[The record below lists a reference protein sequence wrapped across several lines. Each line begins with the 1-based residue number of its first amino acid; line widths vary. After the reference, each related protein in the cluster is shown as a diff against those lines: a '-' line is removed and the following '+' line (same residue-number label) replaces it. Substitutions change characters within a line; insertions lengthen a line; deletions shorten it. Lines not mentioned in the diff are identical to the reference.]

1 MKLQQILVNSNL
13 YKNNDSLFNSNE
25 ISFQN
30 VVMQQLPIYL
40 GNDLDKNI
48 MVYKCNH
55 KFWSDYGNAKPDL
68 IAISEDYNYYSIIEV
83 ELSHHSW
90 ESHVARQVKCLVN
103 AEYSNQKEKIFKNIC
118 NTNLKNQLDEMRFY
132 KMIDD
137 VEPEF
142 MIVAEKYDQS
152 WEAKLAHFK
161 TRYITMS
168 SHINEM
174 NDFSFLINDC
184 RVIKKIDKFPIEWN
198 KYFFKFKER
207 GNEYFKNESTVSIR
221 FREDEYIFSVGREV
235 DGIYLSPMG
244 SLNITDKVAADDLF
258 DIEYIECKG
267 KSFELF

>member
-48 MVYKCNH
+48 MVYKCDH

-118 NTNLKNQLDEMRFY
+118 NTNLNSRLDEMQAAFLRVKLRYLNKESRYRKEVGVLYTNGINNSDIRLPIDKNVSSITNLDNHVFHLYVIQTNHRDKLQKYLLSNGVHTLIHYPIPPSHQVAY
-132 KMIDD
+132 KDYLRVNTPITNSIHKNILSIPISLIIEKSD
-137 VEPEF
+137 VNK
-142 MIVAEKYDQS
+142 IIK
-152 WEAKLAHFK
+152 
-161 TRYITMS
+161 
-168 SHINEM
+168 
-174 NDFSFLINDC
+174 LIN
-184 RVIKKIDKFPIEWN
+184 
-198 KYFFKFKER
+198 
-207 GNEYFKNESTVSIR
+207 R
-221 FREDEYIFSVGREV
+221 F
-235 DGIYLSPMG
+235 G
-244 SLNITDKVAADDLF
+244 SKL
-258 DIEYIECKG
+258 
-267 KSFELF
+267 